1 MPNPVRTARIESP
14 LSSSVYTPTTAR
26 IKNTEKDVVC
36 WTLLINFVNSQPT
49 QSENKLCDRIM
60 AMKLYFMEK
69 LHNICTEIVSCKN
82 KTKNL
87 ASADVEISK
96 LESKIGTAE
105 MENKLLE

>member
-1 MPNPVRTARIESP
+1 
-14 LSSSVYTPTTAR
+14 
-26 IKNTEKDVVC
+26 
-36 WTLLINFVNSQPT
+36 
-49 QSENKLCDRIM
+49 M